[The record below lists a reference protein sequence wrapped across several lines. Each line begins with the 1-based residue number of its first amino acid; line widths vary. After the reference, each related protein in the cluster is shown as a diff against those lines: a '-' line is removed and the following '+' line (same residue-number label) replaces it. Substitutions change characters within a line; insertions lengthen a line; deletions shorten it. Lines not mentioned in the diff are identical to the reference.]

1 MKRLWLLFS
10 FAVVLLGTAPLPTT
24 LEVKLLGLRNER
36 GTARVAVFATRAGW
50 PQQDGKAYRRAI
62 ATIDRGRASVSFE
75 GLPPGAYAVI
85 AFHDEDGD
93 ERLKT
98 GLFGVPVEGWGASND
113 ARATFGPAFDDALVK
128 VDAPKAISFSIRY

>member
-1 MKRLWLLFS
+1 MKHLPVLS
-10 FAVVLLGTAPLPTT
+10 CAIVLLSAAPLPTT
-24 LEVKLLGLRNER
+24 LEVKLLGLRNDH
-36 GTARVAVFATRAGW
+36 GTARVAVFATRDGW
-50 PQQDGKAYRRAI
+50 PQNDARALRRAV
-62 ATIDRGRASVSFE
+62 ATIARGQASVSFD
-75 GLPPGAYAVI
+75 GLPPGSYAVI

-128 VDAPKAISFSIRY
+128 VEAPKTISFSIRY